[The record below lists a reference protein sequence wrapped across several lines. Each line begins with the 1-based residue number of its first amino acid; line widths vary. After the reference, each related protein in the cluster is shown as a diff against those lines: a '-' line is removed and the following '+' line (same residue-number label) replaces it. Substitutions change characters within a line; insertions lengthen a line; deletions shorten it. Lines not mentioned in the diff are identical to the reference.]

1 VEDLRGAFTQ
11 ITGIIWSVGLPAAAG
26 VGVCS
31 QKIVVLVLGQ
41 QWAEATVILQILAV
55 GGAFRIL
62 NANTGYVFLAI
73 DRGRFLCVTSLLN
86 IMIFVAVALAL
97 LGSYGMVGLAGAE
110 ALATLPI
117 LLIVY
122 GALRAWVGVSVTEIA
137 LRNWRVVAATG
148 AMAWIVS
155 TFQVHVVD
163 SLNFPL
169 AGKLVLLVG
178 LGASSYV
185 VLLGAIWIL
194 TGTRAGPE
202 EFFASLARKVCTRI
216 FQHAKSRIRFS

>member
-1 VEDLRGAFTQ
+1 MEDLRGAFTQ

-41 QWAEATVILQILAV
+41 QWAEATAILQILAV
-55 GGAFRIL
+55 GGALQIL

-86 IMIFVAVALAL
+86 ITIFVAAAVALL
-97 LGSYGMVGLAGAE
+97 RPFGMVGFAGAE
-110 ALATLPI
+110 AMATFPV